1 MLWQIP
7 THELPAQAT
16 QLEDNTVGTISE
28 IEAAQLYRLCRLFT
42 QVVEQIVEA
51 KAREAAR
58 RNGKV
63 TAVQYRA
70 LEFIH
75 IHSGC
80 CINDLADGLATSHP
94 AALTLVE
101 RLAKHR
107 LVRRLRSHHDRRML
121 ELYTTPE
128 GRAFVQNTQR
138 SAIEIINRV
147 FRAMSPNNGFSI
159 DEALHEFIEAV
170 ANSTNELPPICL
182 HCGAQHTETCPLANT
197 SASQP

>member
-1 MLWQIP
+1 M
-7 THELPAQAT
+7 
-16 QLEDNTVGTISE
+16 GTISE
-28 IEAAQLYRLCRLFT
+28 VEAAQLYRLCRLFT

-51 KAREAAR
+51 EARDAAR

-101 RLAKHR
+101 RLAKHK

-128 GRAFVQNTQR
+128 GRDFVQRTHDE
-138 SAIEIINRV
+138 SLAIIGTLSETLGG
-147 FRAMSPNNGFSI
+147 NGDFSF
-159 DEALHEFIEAV
+159 EQALHEFIKAA

-182 HCGAQHTETCPLANT
+182 HCGPQHTGTCPLANT